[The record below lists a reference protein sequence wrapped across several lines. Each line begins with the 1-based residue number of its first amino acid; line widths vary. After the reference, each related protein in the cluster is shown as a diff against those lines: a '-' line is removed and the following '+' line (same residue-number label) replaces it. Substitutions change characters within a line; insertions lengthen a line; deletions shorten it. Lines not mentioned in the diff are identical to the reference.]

1 MYIINCVVY
10 DLYLISTYVY
20 NFDSDLALFIMNL
33 HLYIIIKIQKLALKI
48 EVMIVDENGLKNVDR
63 Y

>member
-20 NFDSDLALFIMNL
+20 NFDSDLALFMNL
-33 HLYIIIKIQKLALKI
+33 HLNIIIKIQKLALKI